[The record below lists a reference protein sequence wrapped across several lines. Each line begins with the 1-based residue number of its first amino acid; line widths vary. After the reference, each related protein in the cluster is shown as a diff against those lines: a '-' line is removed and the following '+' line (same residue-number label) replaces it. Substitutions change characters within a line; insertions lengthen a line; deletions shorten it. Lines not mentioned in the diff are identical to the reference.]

1 MAKGFRNYNFEFD
14 KNEKKILVS
23 LCKKVVKEVQG
34 KKDYYRIERA
44 FTGML
49 EKLNSGEEPVR
60 LTKDEYIQM
69 SMNLRENVKFMN
81 DKMKNTWFLMRW
93 IYKSMVMQYS
103 NIYEK
108 YFSD

>member
-14 KNEKKILVS
+14 KTEKKFLVS
-23 LCKKVVKEVQG
+23 LCNKVVKEVQG
-34 KKDYYRIERA
+34 KKDYYKIERA
-44 FTGML
+44 FAGML
-49 EKLNSGEEPVR
+49 EKLNSGEDPVK

-69 SMNLRENVKFMN
+69 SLNLRENIKFMN
-81 DKMKNTWFLMRW
+81 NKMKNTWFLMRW

-108 YFSD
+108 HFSD

>member
-14 KNEKKILVS
+14 KNEKKFLVS
-23 LCKKVVKEVQG
+23 LCNKVVKEVQG
-34 KKDYYRIERA
+34 KKDYYKIERA
-44 FTGML
+44 FAGML
-49 EKLNSGEEPVR
+49 EKLNSGEDTVK

-81 DKMKNTWFLMRW
+81 NKMKNTWFLMRW

-108 YFSD
+108 YC